1 MFEGKKCI
9 IRARDAGIHYGTV
22 VSVEGRTVV
31 LSDARRIWSWRGAFT
46 LSEVARVGI
55 NTAESRI
62 ACVVPEIA
70 ILDAC
75 EVIPVSEIAAETI
88 EAGHE

>member
-1 MFEGKKCI
+1 MFKGQKCI
-9 IRARDAGIHYGTV
+9 VRARDAGVHYGTV
-22 VSVEGRTVV
+22 VSVDGRTVV
-31 LSDARRIWSWRGAFT
+31 LTDARRIWSWCGAFT

-55 NTAESRI
+55 TTAESRI

-75 EVIPVSEIAAETI
+75 EVIPASEQAAATI